1 VLRVGTC
8 GGRQILWISVAVD
21 RWPKLVRV
29 CINYANNRQA
39 AESVALA
46 VREAGGVATTVQ
58 GDVRNEPDVKAIFDH
73 CNNELGSVDG
83 LVNNAGVVGKA
94 GRLVD
99 TSLGN
104 LSDVIDINVL
114 GSMLCAREALKH
126 MGTGA
131 AIVNISSAASTLGS
145 PNEYVWYAASKGA
158 IDSLTIG
165 LAKECGADGIRV
177 NAVSPGLIE
186 TDIHDSSGVE
196 NRLEKLVGGVPL
208 GRTGQA
214 REVADAVVWLL
225 SDRAAYVSGA
235 IVRIGGGR

>member
-1 VLRVGTC
+1 VFVG
-8 GGRQILWISVAVD
+8 
-21 RWPKLVRV
+21 V

-58 GDVRNEPDVKAIFDH
+58 GDVRNESDVKAVFDH

-99 TSLGN
+99 TSLVN
-104 LSDVIDINVL
+104 LSNVIDINVL

-126 MGTGA
+126 MSNGA

-214 REVADAVVWLL
+214 REVADAVIWLL
-225 SDRAAYVSGA
+225 SERAAYVSGA

>member
-1 VLRVGTC
+1 M
-8 GGRQILWISVAVD
+8 S
-21 RWPKLVRV
+21 
-29 CINYANNRQA
+29 
-39 AESVALA
+39 
-46 VREAGGVATTVQ
+46 VREVGGVAAIVK
-58 GDVRNEPDVKAIFDH
+58 GDVRKEQDVKTIFEH
-73 CNNELGSVDG
+73 CNSELGSVDG

-94 GRLVD
+94 SRLVD
-99 TSLGN
+99 AAPDM
-104 LSDVIDINVL
+104 LSEVIDINVMGAL
-114 GSMLCAREALKH
+114 FCAREALKY
-126 MGTGA
+126 MSSGA
-131 AIVNISSAASTLGS
+131 AIVNVSSAASTLGS

-165 LAKECGADGIRV
+165 LAKECGGDGIRV

-196 NRLEKLVGGVPL
+196 NRLEKLVAGVPL

-214 REVADAVVWLL
+214 NEVAESVIWLL